1 MSSQSPPRRA
11 ALILAGGRS
20 SRMGRD
26 KVNLRL
32 HGETLLERAVRFWRE
47 SGRVDAVYVAVGRAD
62 HIPTLPEGAIPVV
75 DLVDARGPIGGLH
88 AAFHTT
94 GAELLWISGVDM
106 PFLTADAILPEPEGD
121 ALIYRHNGRPE
132 PLLGVYRRTV
142 LPVMEEMLSAGEG
155 KLRVLLDRVDTHYVD
170 ATPELEGVFRNVNT
184 PKEYWRV
191 KAGTPPMVGIT
202 AWSGTGK
209 TTFLEQLIPALN
221 RRGIR
226 TGVIKHTHHDP
237 QPETP
242 EKDTYRLRQ
251 AGAAHVLLI
260 VREEFS
266 LEEGR
271 KKLPDCDLI
280 LVEGFKYAD
289 LPRIELYRGA
299 LPHPL
304 IVPHEDRILLMTD
317 EPMDIPG
324 VQRPRSDAE
333 GCAQVLQALFDL

>member
-1 MSSQSPPRRA
+1 MPSQSPRRA

-32 HGETLLERAVRFWRE
+32 QGETLLERAVRFWRE
-47 SGRVDAVYVAVGRAD
+47 SGRVDAVYVAVGGTD
-62 HIPTLPEGAIPVV
+62 HIPILPEGSIPVP
-75 DLVDARGPIGGLH
+75 DLVEGRGPIGGLH
-88 AAFHTT
+88 AAFRTT
-94 GAELLWISGVDM
+94 EAELLWVSGVDM
-106 PFLTADAILPEPEGD
+106 PFLTGDAILPEPKGD
-121 ALIYRHNGRPE
+121 ALVCRHNGRPE

-142 LPVMEEMLSAGEG
+142 LPVIEEMLASGEG
-155 KLRVLLDRVDTHYVD
+155 KLRLLLERVDAAYADVP
-170 ATPELEGVFRNVNT
+170 PELEPVFRNVNT
-184 PKEYWRV
+184 PEEYWRA
-191 KAGTPPMVGIT
+191 KAGTPPMVGVS

-209 TTFLEQLIPALN
+209 TTFLEGLIPALS

-242 EKDTYRLRQ
+242 EKDTARLRR
-251 AGAAHVLLI
+251 AGADRVLLI
-260 VREEFS
+260 VREEMT
-266 LEEGR
+266 LGEGR
-271 KKLPDCDLI
+271 QHLSGCDLI

-304 IVPHEDRILLMTD
+304 IVPVEDRILLMTD
-317 EPMDIPG
+317 EPLDVPG
-324 VQRPRSDAE
+324 TQLPLPDGE
-333 GCAQVLQALFDL
+333 GCAQALQNLFGL